1 LEFRPGLKLRLI
13 RGFLSV
19 QSLCALVALATG
31 GGRALGSDELLTY
44 VGTYTGEKSRGI
56 YLSRFDPRN
65 GRLSTAELA
74 AETKNASFLAVHP
87 KQHVLYAVGEVE
99 DFGGRETGSVS
110 AYDFDA
116 KSGKLTLLNQQPSGG
131 TDPCHLAVDATGRC
145 LLVANYGS
153 GSIAALP
160 LRPDGSLGPP
170 STVIQHHGSSVN
182 PQRQAGPH
190 AHYIT
195 PDPANRFALVC
206 DLGLDQILLYRFD
219 PAKSLLAPSDPPSVT
234 LKRGAGPRHLAF
246 APDGRRAYVINEMG
260 STLTAFGYDAKKAIL
275 TELQT
280 ISTLP
285 ERFTGQSTC
294 AEVQVHPSGKFVYA
308 SNRGDD
314 SIAIF
319 AAELRTSALTAVGR
333 EPTRGKTPR
342 HFALAPGGKW
352 LLAENQDS
360 NEVVVFGV
368 DSRTGKLSATGSTL
382 EVGSPVCIVFAVTSS
397 F

>member
-1 LEFRPGLKLRLI
+1 VNCRKPTEVLEFRPGLKLRLI

-219 PAKSLLAPSDPPSVT
+219 PAKSLLAPSD
-234 LKRGAGPRHLAF
+234 
-246 APDGRRAYVINEMG
+246 RRA
-260 STLTAFGYDAKKAIL
+260 
-275 TELQT
+275 
-280 ISTLP
+280 
-285 ERFTGQSTC
+285 
-294 AEVQVHPSGKFVYA
+294 
-308 SNRGDD
+308 
-314 SIAIF
+314 
-319 AAELRTSALTAVGR
+319 
-333 EPTRGKTPR
+333 
-342 HFALAPGGKW
+342 
-352 LLAENQDS
+352 
-360 NEVVVFGV
+360 
-368 DSRTGKLSATGSTL
+368 
-382 EVGSPVCIVFAVTSS
+382 
-397 F
+397 